1 MVKNRKAIK
10 IKNGKA
16 ISIGNDLYYMQGP
29 SHELGGIDVGKN
41 LEVEGGEVMQIN
53 KDNIKVF
60 SAQPILNGIS
70 PAEKILGG
78 GNPNKV
84 FNEQEIYKDRNRL
97 NDDGSIKSS
106 STGGRD
112 RARLGVNNNVDVDN
126 TFVKKP
132 IIIENVERIV
142 NGKKY
147 SNLTGAEQ
155 LQTLLNDKRKQANK
169 PLELVHPEFDI
180 VSGIKS
186 IKGIFDNIIGRK
198 LSTNYAY
205 RRTLKNELEDINKSG
220 VLRIKPKDVELKGR
234 EIIMNNGKKITFIKK
249 QGNSHGGKA
258 FSAREPWKG
267 TVSSGKGDEIL
278 IGVRG
283 DKVKWKTG
291 HHGSYSEYKDFKD
304 INKGE
309 GLFLPFNNK
318 GVIDN
323 LTSNDIVAFKN
334 SPIFKDRYINI
345 KKYGGKTKKEL
356 GGLNRNKDYGSKDKP
371 YPKVKSSDFAGGG
384 RSYPIPTKADA
395 VDALRLAGLHDRSD
409 IRTKVYRKYPELKKR
424 NGGVITINGNVVDKL
439 VATPRRGG
447 LGLKDDKG
455 YDLVIDDENV
465 TDYLN
470 TRDESWRTPTVYD
483 RVDVKPNGENP
494 FKLMQKPDFY
504 INADRESYSH
514 KDEAE
519 YKGMDLYTNWED
531 DRPTNPSNLKQDV
544 VPYKPVP
551 FLWDDEQY
559 NISGRSFNKANSRNI
574 NNDTNGYDPIEELL
588 LQVKELGTDA
598 QGKSIPEG
606 ITFASDRTQP
616 NIANF
621 TFGNEKSDKL
631 RERTGFEQSN
641 VYGIPVSTNV
651 TELTPRKGYDTFSPI
666 IESPTKTEKQNTTK
680 AKTTKT
686 YNNRN
691 VLKSSYPR
699 LTRFPSI
706 TQAGITIPKTD
717 INNIRLNNFVSQEDA
732 NAGLKKEQ
740 SDVDDKIKKSRKRNL
755 INDIIGTGANVIGS
769 GLSYANTRRALKNM
783 QAPIEPTYEQP
794 QKLVTDYN
802 INPQL
807 SDIEEQTKQ
816 MMDVIGAN
824 TATGR
829 ARIQRVQR
837 AINAGLSSKNQL
849 RGQKENIETQLKN
862 ADIINRQSVN
872 ARNIA
877 ARNAWQNNVINFQN
891 NIREQLA
898 SNRNNLYSG
907 INASIQDMLTKRENR
922 RQYNNTLGIYAAT
935 HPNVNRKIF
944 EQYGVEF

>member
-1 MVKNRKAIK
+1 MVRNRKAIK

-78 GNPNKV
+78 GSPNKI
-84 FNEQEIYKDRNRL
+84 FNEQERYKDRNRL

-112 RARLGVNNNVDVDN
+112 RAKQRNKTITKDLNIMNKQYKCGGKSKKGLLGTEIPPIYDFQRRIYSDPRFKGYTRRGYYNGGVGKGCGAGTTFNTDSKKVNKIVNDTIYIPLVEDFNTVFGRARQQGDS
-126 TFVKKP
+126 TFV
-132 IIIENVERIV
+132 
-142 NGKKY
+142 
-147 SNLTGAEQ
+147 
-155 LQTLLNDKRKQANK
+155 
-169 PLELVHPEFDI
+169 
-180 VSGIKS
+180 
-186 IKGIFDNIIGRK
+186 
-198 LSTNYAY
+198 
-205 RRTLKNELEDINKSG
+205 
-220 VLRIKPKDVELKGR
+220 
-234 EIIMNNGKKITFIKK
+234 
-249 QGNSHGGKA
+249 
-258 FSAREPWKG
+258 
-267 TVSSGKGDEIL
+267 
-278 IGVRG
+278 
-283 DKVKWKTG
+283 
-291 HHGSYSEYKDFKD
+291 
-304 INKGE
+304 
-309 GLFLPFNNK
+309 FNNK
-318 GVIDN
+318 LYNTKIGNNPKNIEAGATRLQNIGILPVIREKEYEE
-323 LTSNDIVAFKN
+323 TIPA
-334 SPIFKDRYINI
+334 
-345 KKYGGKTKKEL
+345 KTYKIKKEL
-356 GGLNRNKDYGSKDKP
+356 GGLNRSKDYGSKDKP

-395 VDALRLAGLHDRSD
+395 IDALRLAGLHGRSD
-409 IRTKVYRKYPELKKR
+409 VRAKVYKKYSELKKR
-424 NGGVITINGNVVDKL
+424 NGGVITINGNVIDKL
-439 VATPRRGG
+439 
-447 LGLKDDKG
+447 
-455 YDLVIDDENV
+455 
-465 TDYLN
+465 
-470 TRDESWRTPTVYD
+470 
-483 RVDVKPNGENP
+483 
-494 FKLMQKPDFY
+494 
-504 INADRESYSH
+504 
-514 KDEAE
+514 
-519 YKGMDLYTNWED
+519 
-531 DRPTNPSNLKQDV
+531 
-544 VPYKPVP
+544 
-551 FLWDDEQY
+551 
-559 NISGRSFNKANSRNI
+559 IS
-574 NNDTNGYDPIEELL
+574 
-588 LQVKELGTDA
+588 
-598 QGKSIPEG
+598 
-606 ITFASDRTQP
+606 
-616 NIANF
+616 
-621 TFGNEKSDKL
+621 
-631 RERTGFEQSN
+631 
-641 VYGIPVSTNV
+641 
-651 TELTPRKGYDTFSPI
+651 TPRKAKLGTEDKFRNKDLEKIKRDMSFNDYTSDMNTNFRLNNNNWFNKFKSIRPDDYI
-666 IESPTKTEKQNTTK
+666 NTIKPTGVINNNNIDDSRITKEFPRREYSKSDNDVVKSNNTIKSNNNSINTNTNKSTIRKTKPNTSK
-680 AKTTKT
+680 SIKT
-686 YNNRN
+686 NNN
-691 VLKSSYPR
+691 NSNIR

-740 SDVDDKIKKSRKRNL
+740 SDADDKIKKSRKRNL

-862 ADIINRQSVN
+862 ADIMNRQSVN

-907 INASIQDMLTKRENR
+907 INASIQDMLTRRENR

>member
-70 PAEKILGG
+70 PAEKILDGG
-78 GNPNKV
+78 SPNKI
-84 FNEQEIYKDRNRL
+84 FNEQERYKDRNGL
-97 NDDGSIKSS
+97 NDDGSIKSP

-112 RARLGVNNNVDVDN
+112 RAKQRNKIITKDLNIMNEQYKCGGKSKKGLLGTEVPPIYDFQRRIYSDPRFKGYTRRGYYNGGVGKGGGAGTTFNTDSKKVNKIVNDTIYIPLVEDFNTAFGRARQQGDS
-126 TFVKKP
+126 TFV
-132 IIIENVERIV
+132 
-142 NGKKY
+142 
-147 SNLTGAEQ
+147 
-155 LQTLLNDKRKQANK
+155 
-169 PLELVHPEFDI
+169 
-180 VSGIKS
+180 
-186 IKGIFDNIIGRK
+186 
-198 LSTNYAY
+198 
-205 RRTLKNELEDINKSG
+205 
-220 VLRIKPKDVELKGR
+220 
-234 EIIMNNGKKITFIKK
+234 
-249 QGNSHGGKA
+249 
-258 FSAREPWKG
+258 
-267 TVSSGKGDEIL
+267 
-278 IGVRG
+278 
-283 DKVKWKTG
+283 
-291 HHGSYSEYKDFKD
+291 
-304 INKGE
+304 
-309 GLFLPFNNK
+309 FNNK
-318 GVIDN
+318 LYNTKIGNNPKNVEAGAARLQNIGILPVIREKEYEE
-323 LTSNDIVAFKN
+323 TIPAKT
-334 SPIFKDRYINI
+334 Y
-345 KKYGGKTKKEL
+345 KTKKEL
-356 GGLNRNKDYGSKDKP
+356 GGLNRSKDYGSKDKP

-395 VDALRLAGLHDRSD
+395 IDALKLAGLHGRSD
-409 IRTKVYRKYPELKKR
+409 VRAKVYKKYPELKKR

-439 VATPRRGG
+439 ISTPRKAKLGAEDKFRNKDLEKIKRDMSFNDYTSDTNTNFKLNDNNWFNKFKSIRPDDYINIIKPTGVINNSNIDDSRITKEFPRRGYSE
-447 LGLKDDKG
+447 LDDTIVKS
-455 YDLVIDDENV
+455 N
-465 TDYLN
+465 N
-470 TRDESWRTPTVYD
+470 TVKSNNNSINTNTNKSTIRKT
-483 RVDVKPNGENP
+483 KPN
-494 FKLMQKPDFY
+494 
-504 INADRESYSH
+504 
-514 KDEAE
+514 
-519 YKGMDLYTNWED
+519 TN
-531 DRPTNPSNLKQDV
+531 
-544 VPYKPVP
+544 
-551 FLWDDEQY
+551 
-559 NISGRSFNKANSRNI
+559 
-574 NNDTNGYDPIEELL
+574 
-588 LQVKELGTDA
+588 
-598 QGKSIPEG
+598 KSIK
-606 ITFASDRTQP
+606 TNNNSS
-616 NIANF
+616 NI
-621 TFGNEKSDKL
+621 
-631 RERTGFEQSN
+631 
-641 VYGIPVSTNV
+641 
-651 TELTPRKGYDTFSPI
+651 
-666 IESPTKTEKQNTTK
+666 
-680 AKTTKT
+680 
-686 YNNRN
+686 
-691 VLKSSYPR
+691 R

-740 SDVDDKIKKSRKRNL
+740 SDADDKIKKYRKRNL

-769 GLSYANTRRALKNM
+769 GLSYANTMRALKNM
-783 QAPIEPTYEQP
+783 QAPAEPIYEQP

-862 ADIINRQSVN
+862 ADIMNRQSVN

-907 INASIQDMLTKRENR
+907 INASIQDMLTRRENR